1 MIDLARN
8 HLLRH
13 RVSMPLPVRNSRIK
27 LSQGLL
33 FWREV
38 GQGSP
43 IVFLHGS
50 GKDSSQWLPVM
61 QPLSEKYQCFAPDLW
76 GFGESEPMDI
86 HYSLALQVESLEEY
100 LDSLNLSKICLVGH
114 SLGAWVAASYALK
127 HWERVSGL
135 VLLSPEGIL
144 THDWQKN
151 WQKQYWQQ
159 QGKSLK
165 FWLLRSLSQ
174 LVNQLPWDLPLQR
187 WLQKLALSQSPDPTA
202 KLLFQRR
209 RAEIEAEFLQDRL
222 NSLTTPVLVLCG
234 DRDQPQTIEISRAYA
249 SLCPQAKLKL
259 IPEAD
264 GSLAET
270 LPDLVAEAIQ
280 QFLPA

>member
-1 MIDLARN
+1 
-8 HLLRH
+8 
-13 RVSMPLPVRNSRIK
+13 MPLPVRNSRIK

-43 IVFLHGS
+43 IVSPIVFLHGF

-61 QPLSEKYQCFAPDLW
+61 QQLSRQSQCFAPDLW
-76 GFGESEPMDI
+76 GFGESEAIDI
-86 HYSLALQVESLEEY
+86 HYSIALQVESLEEY
-100 LDSLNLSKICLVGH
+100 LDSLNLSNIYLVGH

-127 HWERVSGL
+127 HLERVSGL
-135 VLLSPEGIL
+135 VLLSPEGVL
-144 THDWQKN
+144 TDDWQKN
-151 WQKQYWQQ
+151 WQQQYWQQ
-159 QGKSLK
+159 QRKAIAS
-165 FWLLRSLSQ
+165 WLWRSLSK

-187 WLQKLALSQSPDPTA
+187 WLQKLALNQGTDPTA
-202 KLLFQRR
+202 KLIFQRR

-222 NSLTTPVLVLCG
+222 NSLTVPVLVLCG
-234 DRDQPQTIEISRAYA
+234 DRDKPQTLEISRAYA
-249 SLCPQAKLKL
+249 SLCPQAQLKI
-259 IPEAD
+259 IPDID

-270 LPDLVAEAIQ
+270 LPDRVAEAIQ

>member
-1 MIDLARN
+1 
-8 HLLRH
+8 
-13 RVSMPLPVRNSRIK
+13 MPLPVRNSRIK

-43 IVFLHGS
+43 IVFLHGF

-61 QPLSEKYQCFAPDLW
+61 QQLSRQSQCFAPDLW
-76 GFGESEPMDI
+76 GFGDSEPIDI
-86 HYSLALQVESLEEY
+86 HYSIALQVESLEEY
-100 LDSLNLSKICLVGH
+100 LDSLNLSKIYLVGH

-127 HWERVSGL
+127 HLERVSGL
-135 VLLSPEGIL
+135 VLLSPEGVL
-144 THDWQKN
+144 TDDWQKN
-151 WQKQYWQQ
+151 WHQQYWQKQ
-159 QGKSLK
+159 RKTIAS
-165 FWLLRSLSQ
+165 WLVRSLSK
-174 LVNQLPWDLPLQR
+174 LVNKLPWDLPLQR
-187 WLQKLALSQSPDPTA
+187 WLQKLALNQSTDSTA
-202 KLLFQRR
+202 KGIFQRR

-234 DRDQPQTIEISRAYA
+234 DRDQPQIQEMSRVYA
-249 SLCPQAKLKL
+249 SLCPQAQLKI

-270 LPDLVAEAIQ
+270 FPDRLATEIQ